1 MDKQTLNK
9 KLQTPFIVGLVGVLI
24 LAIALF
30 LPYLTAV
37 GEMAEYIEKNPDG
50 VAFESLNLTNRNFAN
65 VPIVSVSTLI
75 TGVYGENDGRIANII
90 VLVFCGLSAFTALF
104 VVVKKPI
111 AVMIFDLLA
120 GGTFSFLTSL
130 MKDHFIDADK
140 YARGIGYYAILIA
153 AVGIFA
159 SAVWML
165 VKKATAMKQLKAEVK
180 EHDA

>member
-37 GEMAEYIEKNPDG
+37 GEMAEYIKHNPDR
-50 VAFESLNLTNRNFAN
+50 VEFASLNLTAGDLAN
-65 VPIVSVSTLI
+65 VPIISVSKLI
-75 TGVYGENDGRIANII
+75 TGVYGENDGQIANII
-90 VLVFCGLSAFTALF
+90 VLVFCGLSAFTAVF

-120 GGTFSFLTSL
+120 GGTFFFLTSL
-130 MKDHFIDADK
+130 MKDDFIDADK

-165 VKKATAMKQLKAEVK
+165 VIKIAAKKQLKAEVK